1 MTFDSLFRFF
11 LCGAALATLASCGSG
26 AVSAPPATVTP
37 DAISVTPSTATLY
50 SELPTNFIISGGN
63 GSYIITSSNQAV
75 VPIAG
80 SFSGTTLTV
89 VPNPV
94 AEETPVTLTIRDT
107 STTAPVTAALTVRPR
122 TIENVVTITPSASQS
137 AACGTSICS
146 GGDAEVKVS
155 LSQGGIPIVGRQVR
169 FDVVSGDIRIIT
181 SPAGSAEILATSGT
195 TTTDSTGTARM
206 RIRVLAD
213 AMSQTALL
221 QVTDLSSGFTQR
233 TAVSLAPSSNA
244 PLNAQPSTIV
254 FQGLAPNTC
263 ASGIPADVIVFGGR
277 PPYLISQPGSFLV
290 SPTIVTQ
297 NGGRFTVTATGQC
310 TAGSQIAVV
319 DANGATVSV
328 SASNALS
335 DVPPPTP
342 SPAIAFTVAPTTLTL
357 GCNQS
362 GSVTVI
368 GGTGSYIANSG
379 SPSTVTAPSPG
390 SGTTMTITRVNS
402 GTGPTSVIVTV
413 SDGREIKEV
422 TVTVPATCP

>member
-1 MTFDSLFRFF
+1 VTFDSLFRFF
-11 LCGAALATLASCGSG
+11 LCGAALATLASCSG
-26 AVSAPPATVTP
+26 AVSAPPTPVTTDP
-37 DAISVTPSTATLY
+37 ISVTPAVATLH
-50 SELPTNFIISGGN
+50 SELPTNFIITGGN

-80 SFSGTTLTV
+80 SFTGTTLTV

-94 AEETPVTLTIRDT
+94 PAETPVTLTIRDT
-107 STTAPVTAALTVRPR
+107 STTAPVTVELTVRPR

-169 FDVVSGDIRIIT
+169 FDVVSGDIRVIT
-181 SPAGSAEILATSGT
+181 SPAGTAEVLTTSGT
-195 TTTDSTGTARM
+195 TATDNTGTARM

-213 AMSQTALL
+213 ATSQTALL
-221 QVTDLSSGFTQR
+221 QVTDLSSGFTLR
-233 TAVSLAPSSNA
+233 TSIAIAPSSNA
-244 PLNAQPSTIV
+244 PLNAQPSTIL

-277 PPYLISQPGSFLV
+277 PPYLISQPGSFQV

-310 TAGSQIAVV
+310 TAGSQIAIV

-328 SASNALS
+328 TASNVLS
-335 DVPPPTP
+335 DVPAPTPPPTT
-342 SPAIAFTVAPTTLTL
+342 AFNVAPTELIL
-357 GCNQS
+357 GCGQS
-362 GSVTVI
+362 GSVTAV
-368 GGTGSYIANSG
+368 GGTGSYVANST
-379 SPSTVTAPSPG
+379 SPSTVTPFV
-390 SGTTMTITRVNS
+390 SGGTVSITRVNS
-402 GTGPTSVIVTV
+402 GTGPTTVIVSV
-413 SDGREIKEV
+413 SDGREIKGV
-422 TVTVPATCP
+422 TVTVPATCPP